1 MQPVELFS
9 NFFLMSDM
17 PESACADE
25 STTIHLDRESLSQAL
40 KRALVARRELQVV
53 YVVCGNV
60 AKLKSFVNSLI
71 MNIGK
76 VDFAE
81 VHEIRLMNDCIFLP

>member
-9 NFFLMSDM
+9 NFFLMPEM
-17 PESACADE
+17 PDSTHATE
-25 STTIHLDRESLSQAL
+25 STVIHLDREGLSQAL
-40 KRALVARRELQVV
+40 KGALAARRELRVV
-53 YVVCGNV
+53 YVVCGEV
-60 AKLKSFVNSLI
+60 SKLKSFVNSLI